1 VNKVLLVFCINVL
14 LESEDEDEQCA
25 AAQMF
30 FWKAIVQ
37 REERT
42 RVRINRCAF
51 ITKEAAL
58 FISAFESE

>member
-1 VNKVLLVFCINVL
+1 MEGLK
-14 LESEDEDEQCA
+14 SEDEQCA

-30 FWKAIVQ
+30 FWKVIVQ

-58 FISAFESE
+58 FTSAFESE